1 MPNYATSQRVCY
13 PRTTCYAPTI
23 VLDTVNPLPEPLP
36 SLKVTRPQLLL
47 AIEMFNR
54 AVTPAGLRLV
64 DSATAGRACSGLRIG

>member
-1 MPNYATSQRVCY
+1 M
-13 PRTTCYAPTI
+13 

-64 DSATAGRACSGLRIG
+64 DSATAGRLVETPPVDLARVQWDG